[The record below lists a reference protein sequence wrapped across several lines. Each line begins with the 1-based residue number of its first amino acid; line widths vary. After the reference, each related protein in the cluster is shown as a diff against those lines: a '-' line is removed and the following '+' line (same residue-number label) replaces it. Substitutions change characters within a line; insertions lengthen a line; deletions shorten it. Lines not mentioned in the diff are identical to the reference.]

1 VLILFGMDAE
11 AAPLEARL
19 GLTPEELQRV
29 GPVAESHIYTARA
42 MRALAGGDV
51 VAYLVI
57 CRASVAALDRAGAVR
72 RALNARSN
80 LGFALSELGAY
91 AEAEG
96 ELRQAL
102 GEMDRLQLGEAS
114 ASLLLGNL
122 GWALMRTGRTDDGL
136 AMERR
141 ALAAAGKQRYDEGA
155 TRIYLGRMLSEA
167 GHIAEAEVEVRRAAE
182 IFPADTPLGCYVR
195 AVLADVLRLA
205 GRTDEAVAAAEDA
218 RRYLGNGR
226 ELYEGD
232 AFARIVI
239 ADVLAAAGRV
249 EEAGAERK
257 AARTRIRERA
267 ERIRDAALRSSFLR
281 IPEIVRTLADR

>member
-1 VLILFGMDAE
+1 M
-11 AAPLEARL
+11 
-19 GLTPEELQRV
+19 
-29 GPVAESHIYTARA
+29 TA
-42 MRALAGGDV
+42 
-51 VAYLVI
+51 
-57 CRASVAALDRAGAVR
+57 
-72 RALNARSN
+72 
-80 LGFALSELGAY
+80 
-91 AEAEG
+91 

-122 GWALMRTGRTDDGL
+122 GWALVRMGRTDEGL

-155 TRIYLGRMLSEA
+155 TRIYLARILCDLGQF
-167 GHIAEAEVEVRRAAE
+167 AEAEADGRRAAE
-182 IFPADTPLGCYVR
+182 IFPADSPLGCYAR
-195 AVLADVLRLA
+195 AVLAEILRLA
-205 GRTDEAVAAAEDA
+205 GRADEAVASAEEA

-239 ADVLAAAGRV
+239 ADVLAAAGRIN
-249 EEAGAERK
+249 EAAAALK

-267 ERIRDAALRSSFLR
+267 ERIRTPALRSSFLQ
-281 IPEIVRTLADR
+281 IPENVRTLGDR